1 MGKERINLGR
11 SGEKIATGFL
21 KRNGYVILERNFSC
35 LFGEIDI
42 IAKDGESIVFVE
54 VRTKGSDEFGLPMES
69 VQESKQRR
77 LIKVAWFYIKSH
89 KLYNAY
95 FRFDLVSILVRQE
108 GKPQI
113 CLIKDAFWV
122 S

>member
-11 SGEKIATGFL
+11 SGEKIAARFL

-42 IAKDGESIVFVE
+42 IARDGESIVFVE

-77 LIKVAWFYIKSH
+77 LIKVAWSYIKSH

-113 CLIKDAFWV
+113 CLIKDAFRV

>member
-1 MGKERINLGR
+1 MGKERINLGKL
-11 SGEKIATGFL
+11 GEKVAAVFL

-35 LFGEIDI
+35 LLGEIDI
-42 IAKDGESIVFVE
+42 IARDGESIVFVE

-69 VQESKQRR
+69 VQENKQRR
-77 LIKVAWFYIKSH
+77 LIKVARSYIKSH

-95 FRFDLVSILVRQE
+95 FRFDLVSILVKQE
-108 GKPQI
+108 GKPQV
-113 CLIKDAFWV
+113 CLIKDAFWE